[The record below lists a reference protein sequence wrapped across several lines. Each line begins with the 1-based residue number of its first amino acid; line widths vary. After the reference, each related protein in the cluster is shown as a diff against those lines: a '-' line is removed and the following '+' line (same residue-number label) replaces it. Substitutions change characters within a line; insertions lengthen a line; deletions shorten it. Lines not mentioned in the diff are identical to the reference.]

1 MKVIK
6 SYKCEICGTIYWVE
20 NDARKCEEAHK
31 ILDNHSMKVGYH
43 QGIGTRGMLFINQ
56 TGTPDYIVIRDKDGT
71 PWKYDWAGECKDQN
85 DRYEYEYNMSD

>member
-1 MKVIK
+1 MKVMK
-6 SYKCEICGTIYWVE
+6 SYKCEICGSMYWVE

-31 ILDNHSMKVGYH
+31 ILDNHSIKAGYH
-43 QGIGTRGMLFINQ
+43 QGIGTGRMLFTNQ

-71 PWKYDWAGECKDQN
+71 PWKYDYAGECKDQK